1 MHTREIGNTG
11 MISSVVSMGTLSIGG
26 DGVWGHSDD
35 QESIRTIRKAA
46 DLGITFF
53 DTAAFY
59 GYGHSEKIL
68 GKALKHDR
76 HNYII
81 STKCGLD
88 WDTGEGSYF
97 FERDGHTITKNLTPK
112 GIRRSVENSL
122 KRLGMDYVDLCYTHW
137 QADPDF
143 MVPIADTMGE
153 LCRLRDEGKIRY
165 IGASNV
171 TVDQINAYMKCGELA
186 AIQQR
191 MSMVSLGSF
200 DAVGAFCINNNIM
213 YHAYS
218 IFERGLLT
226 GAYTM
231 DSVVRPGDA
240 RNEWC
245 EWYQP
250 DKRRLV
256 LNMLDSWKP
265 LLKKYDCS
273 QAALTVAWTI
283 QQAPNIIVDA
293 GARRIEAII
302 ENARGGEIVIEPD
315 DLAVMNA
322 AVRAFYRPT
331 VQQKSE
337 RRSQQR

>member
-1 MHTREIGNTG
+1 MHTRGIGNTG
-11 MISSVVSMGTLSIGG
+11 LISSVVSMGTLSIGG

-35 QESIRTIRKAA
+35 SESIHTIRKATE
-46 DLGITFF
+46 LGITFF

-68 GKALKHDR
+68 GEALKHDR
-76 HNYII
+76 HKYIV

-97 FERDGHTITKNLTPK
+97 FERDGHIITKNLTPK

-122 KRLGMDYVDLCYTHW
+122 KRLGMDYVDICYTHW
-137 QADPDF
+137 QADPAY

-171 TVDQINAYMKCGELA
+171 TVDQIKEYMKIGKLA

-191 MSMVSLGSF
+191 MSMVSLDSF
-200 DAVGAFCINNNIM
+200 DEVGAFCINNNIM

-231 DSVVRPGDA
+231 DSIIKPGDA

-256 LNMLDSWKP
+256 LDMLSTWKP
-265 LLKKYDCS
+265 LLKKYNCT

-293 GARRIEAII
+293 GARRMDAII
-302 ENARGGEIVIEPD
+302 QNAYGGEIEIEPD
-315 DLAVMNA
+315 DLAGMNV
-322 AVRAFYRPT
+322 AVRALCHLAK
-331 VQQKSE
+331 QQES
-337 RRSQQR
+337 